1 MYLLAVSID
10 TVRDWVQ
17 HHGFWGGVFVVF
29 GLLFA
34 CGLGLP
40 LPEDIPLIVAGAFLV
55 HDARTWAIVGTACWC
70 GIIGGDVCLYYLG
83 RKYGMNV
90 TRLPLIGKHVTA
102 DRIQHVVKLFEQ
114 YGIWVV
120 AVGRL
125 FAGIRGAMVITAGT
139 IRFNFWKFLI
149 ADGLAAIISGGLFM
163 LLGHWIGQTLNDQKI
178 KEFKHWFIAGA
189 VVLVCGLLIWIIW
202 RRRTGRTVAEV
213 VEHKIEERLEKKL
226 EQRAGHEGNG
236 STPATGARAPDS
248 ANV

>member
-17 HHGFWGGVFVVF
+17 NYGFWGGVAVVF

-55 HDARTWAIVGTACWC
+55 HDTRTWIIVGAACWA
-70 GIIGGDVCLYYLG
+70 GIIGGDICLYYLG

-90 TRLPLIGKHVTA
+90 PRLPLIGKHVTT

-114 YGIWVV
+114 YGVWVV

-149 ADGLAAIISGGLFM
+149 ADGIAAIISGGLFM
-163 LLGHWIGQTLNDQKI
+163 LLGHWIGRTLNDEKI
-178 KEFKHWFIAGA
+178 REFKHWFIAGA
-189 VVLVCGLLIWIIW
+189 IVLVCGVLIWIIW
-202 RRRTGRTVAEV
+202 RRRTGRTVAETI
-213 VEHKIEERLEKKL
+213 EHKIEARLEKKL
-226 EQRAGHEGNG
+226 EQRTAHENNG
-236 STPATGARAPDS
+236 PKGAAARTPDS
-248 ANV
+248 ASV